1 MGMIETYFNAERI
14 EGLLF
19 ILVGVAAVAVAV
31 WGWRQDPF
39 WRGAAWP
46 LIAVALIQLS
56 VGASVGLRSAKDSLR
71 VQHIVA
77 QERGHIASEEIPRM
91 QAVMKSFATNRRIEI
106 ALLIVGLLAVLLAS
120 RGGAGQGAGAGL
132 AVQAGLVLLLD
143 LFAERRGQAYMAW
156 LQSL

>member
-1 MGMIETYFNAERI
+1 MADTYFNAERA

-19 ILVGVAAVAVAV
+19 VLTGVVAIAVAIWA
-31 WGWRQDPF
+31 WRQGTF

-46 LIAVALIQLS
+46 LIAVAVIQVY

-77 QERGHIASEEIPRM
+77 QEQVRIASEEIPRM
-91 QAVMKSFATNRRIEI
+91 QAVMKSFVTNRWIEI
-106 ALLIVGLLAVLLAS
+106 GFLIVGLLMLVLAT
-120 RGGAGQGAGAGL
+120 RGGAWQGASAGL
-132 AVQAGLVLLLD
+132 TVQVGLVLLLD
-143 LFAERRGQAYMAW
+143 LFAERRGQAYLAW